1 MAAEHGHQNIIRD
14 LIIEFGEN
22 VDAQDKVLIVS
33 EIITVV
39 IIIWHLLYADWIY
52 SLSQHDIIRQLLD
65 LGGNPDIQDKV
76 CTLIYVCL
84 C

>member
-14 LIIEFGEN
+14 LIIEFGAN

-39 IIIWHLLYADWIY
+39 IVIWHLLHADWIY
-52 SLSQHDIIRQLLD
+52 SFDCSIKSR
-65 LGGNPDIQDKV
+65 P
-76 CTLIYVCL
+76 T
-84 C
+84 